1 MILSPLACRLA
12 AATIAMFALPISAY
26 AYSTEAVKDA
36 RELVRITT
44 NKSLMGLADATE
56 VGLAQYHLL
65 AMEYEARLISHAD
78 YCKSVQPQLRIV
90 ASGFEPER
98 YRQIG
103 LAAPLT
109 KQQQTDLKKQWQDQ
123 VAAMNQSLGAC
134 DAATAI
140 TERVVFGMDDE
151 KNSEEAVKNA
161 EAWIKAMEQRYAAGT
176 IDAME
181 FWETQLDLLAAQYRD
196 KQIALKGYCQ
206 SGRQVVT
213 NMEALDQNRKQA
225 PHDQTLIELIAMK
238 RHVYQF
244 KALCRE
250 N

>member
-1 MILSPLACRLA
+1 MILSPLAGRIA
-12 AATIAMFALPISAY
+12 AITIAMFALPISAY
-26 AYSTEAVKDA
+26 AYSIEAVKDA

-44 NKSLMGLADATE
+44 NKSLMGLADASE

-78 YCKSVQPQLRIV
+78 YCKSVQPQLQIV
-90 ASGFEPER
+90 VSELEPER

-109 KQQQTDLKKQWQDQ
+109 KQQQADLKKQWQDQ
-123 VAAMNQSLGAC
+123 VSAMNQSLGAC
-134 DAATAI
+134 DAATAM
-140 TERVVFGMDDE
+140 TEYVVFGMDDE
-151 KNSEEAVKNA
+151 KNSEEAVKKA
-161 EAWIKAMEQRYAAGT
+161 EARTKVMEQGYAAGT
-176 IDAME
+176 VDAME
-181 FWETQLDLLAAQYRD
+181 FWETQLDLLAAQYRG
-196 KQIALKGYCQ
+196 KQISLKGYCQ
-206 SGRQVVT
+206 SGRQLVT
-213 NMEALDQNRKQA
+213 DMEALDQNRKQE
-225 PHDQTLIELIAMK
+225 PDGQTIFELIAVK